1 MLILAVQKTD
11 RGQRPFLHLLLLD
24 DFQYKVI
31 FMLQKHFGVADS
43 GLLGKISLAMFVMIS
58 EYYGFIKYVGA
69 WSFFSFI
76 ECLFSD
82 DIMFLL
88 SV

>member
-1 MLILAVQKTD
+1 MFGMLILAVQKTD

-69 WSFFSFI
+69 WSFFFI
-76 ECLFSD
+76 Y
-82 DIMFLL
+82 
-88 SV
+88 